1 MGYRLSDTTRKL
13 EFPNN
18 LHLNEMDAEVSLD
31 VPLSTFF
38 DIQVMVASEKPESV
52 RDACLLFGQEILKS
66 WDLQDTDG
74 KNVPATGAG
83 FLSLPLNLATEIMSS
98 WTTHVGSSGKASP
111 SLNGGSQLVGAATG
125 TETQ

>member
-52 RDACLLFGQEILKS
+52 REACLLFGQEILKS
-66 WDLQDTDG
+66 
-74 KNVPATGAG
+74 
-83 FLSLPLNLATEIMSS
+83 
-98 WTTHVGSSGKASP
+98 
-111 SLNGGSQLVGAATG
+111 
-125 TETQ
+125 